1 MLHYVGIAPQPISI
15 LSTGLLAQELAAQCQ
30 DLEPGFRRILLEH
43 GAVSLTLC
51 IGPVEAMLGE
61 HVFLTDTLYGIV
73 PSTKWAAQLFA
84 RRCRRGARFCFSAT
98 HSGVTEDPSGLPL
111 ATLLR
116 GAGFQLDATTTGAST
131 KSGRFDPQWEIPM
144 RRNPAR
150 IVAPTPARCAIIGA
164 GVSGASV
171 AHAMALRG
179 WHVTVI
185 DQDAVPARGAS
196 SLPAG
201 LAVPHVSA
209 DDSPRSR
216 ITRRGIR
223 LMAQHARCLLEI
235 GQDWDP
241 SGVLERRP
249 DGSTRLHPLAAWVKP
264 SRLVQAWLAREGI
277 SFVGNTKV
285 ATLQHAEGLWS
296 LIDAQ
301 GQEVGVFEVVVV
313 ANAMGCATLLRNV
326 DHIGQPAYADL
337 LDKMQALQAIHGTLS
352 HGRYREEIPD
362 LPVTPVN
369 GNGCFIPHVPD
380 GEGEQWCVGS
390 TFEPDAIAAADL
402 WDQHASNMNRLQLL
416 LPASGHELA
425 QTLDRGP
432 VSQWTATRCVTHD
445 RLPLVGP
452 VGDDPHDGLLLCIG
466 MGSRGLSFA
475 ALCAELLVARLCA
488 EPLPMEFSLSRS
500 LDANRVRRKR
510 ERNNAAPPPAG

>member
-1 MLHYVGIAPQPISI
+1 MLHYVAIATLAISFV
-15 LSTGLLAQELAAQCQ
+15 SNGVLAQELTAQCD
-30 DLEPGFRRILLEH
+30 DLESGFRRILLEH

-61 HVFLTDTLYGIV
+61 HVFLADTLYGSV

-84 RRCRRGARFCFSAT
+84 RRCRRGTRFCLSL
-98 HSGVTEDPSGLPL
+98 PSTGIAGDESTQQP

-116 GAGFQLDATTTGAST
+116 GAGFQLDTPADST
-131 KSGRFDPQWEIPM
+131 STCNGLFDPQWEIPM
-144 RRNPAR
+144 RRSPAR
-150 IVAPTPARCAIIGA
+150 IAAPIPVRCAIIGA
-164 GVSGASV
+164 GIAGASV

-179 WHVTVI
+179 WQVTVI
-185 DQDAVPARGAS
+185 DQEAAPARGAS

-223 LMAQHARCLLEI
+223 LMAQHASRLLEK

-249 DGSTRLHPLAAWVKP
+249 DGSTRLHPHAAWVKP
-264 SRLVQAWLAREGI
+264 HRLVQAWLAREGI
-277 SFVGNTKV
+277 TFVGNTKI
-285 ATLQHAEGLWS
+285 ATLQRSEGLWS
-296 LIDAQ
+296 LLDMQ
-301 GQEVGVFEVVVV
+301 GQEIGKFEVVVV
-313 ANAMGCATLLRNV
+313 ANAMGCATLLKNC
-326 DHIGQPAYADL
+326 DHMDQPSYADV
-337 LDKMQALQAIHGTLS
+337 LDKMRALQPIHGTLS
-352 HGRYREEIPD
+352 HGRYQEAIPD
-362 LPVTPVN
+362 LPAMPVN

-380 GEGEQWCVGS
+380 GEGEQWCAGS
-390 TFEPDAIAAADL
+390 TFEPDQLAAADL
-402 WDQHASNMNRLQLL
+402 WGQHASNMGRLQHL
-416 LPASGHELA
+416 LPANGHELA

-432 VSQWTATRCVTHD
+432 ISLWSSTRCVTHD

-452 VGDDPHDGLLLCIG
+452 VGDDTHDGLWLCIG
-466 MGSRGLSFA
+466 MGARGLSFA

-488 EPLPMEFSLSRS
+488 EPMPVEFSLSRS

-510 ERNNAAPPPAG
+510 EGRDSTHPAG